1 MAEAVAEDSSGEE
14 VPGTDV
20 MNDMANQA
28 SLLFFTWSMPAKPAL
43 TDQFSHDC
51 THTHSHTHT
60 HTHHWRHSKKRWFH
74 SAALFLAWFL
84 HHFLSI
90 SLSLVLLFSVI
101 SFFFLYVWFFFCF
114 LSLSFSLVFI
124 SIPYTLRASSLYSKI
139 GNELKRNLLSK
150 C

>member
-60 HTHHWRHSKKRWFH
+60 HTPLTPFKETLVSLRRS
-74 SAALFLAWFL
+74 LFGLVPPPFSLHLSLSRAFIFCHLLLFSICLIFFL
-84 HHFLSI
+84 LSI
-90 SLSLVLLFSVI
+90 SI
-101 SFFFLYVWFFFCF
+101 F
-114 LSLSFSLVFI
+114 LSCLYFD
-124 SIPYTLRASSLYSKI
+124 SLYSQSLIPLFKD
-139 GNELKRNLLSK
+139 R
-150 C
+150 